1 MNKSMKILL
10 VEDDPNLGSLI
21 KEFLVV
27 KDFDVAL
34 ATDGEEGLKKY
45 LKEKYDICI
54 LDIML
59 PKMDG
64 FTLARE
70 IRSSD
75 KVIPIIFLTAK
86 SQLEDK
92 IEGFK
97 IGGDDYITKPFSMEE
112 LLYRIDAILR
122 RTGKSEEKS
131 PQQPIAIG
139 KLEYDFRKRT
149 LSFDGEKI
157 KLTSKENELLN
168 LLVIKRGEVVTRSE
182 ALIKIWKSDNYFN
195 SRSMDV
201 YIAKLRNYLKA
212 DSTIEIVNIHG
223 EGFKLI
229 F

>member
-1 MNKSMKILL
+1 MNKKAKILL
-10 VEDDPNLGSLI
+10 VEDDPNLGGLI
-21 KEFLVV
+21 KEFLIV
-27 KDFDVAL
+27 KGYDVDL
-34 ATDGEEGLKKY
+34 AQDGEEGLKKY
-45 LKEKYDICI
+45 NSEKFDICI

-70 IRSSD
+70 IRSVD
-75 KVIPIIFLTAK
+75 KMIPIIFLTAK
-86 SQLEDK
+86 SQHEDK

-122 RTGKSEEKS
+122 RVGNSEKDNS
-131 PQQPIAIG
+131 QHPVKIG
-139 KLEYDFRKRT
+139 KLEYDFNKRT

-157 KLTSKENELLN
+157 KLTTKENELLN
-168 LLVIKRGEVVTRSE
+168 LLVMKRGETVSRSE
-182 ALIKIWKSDNYFN
+182 ALIKIWRSDNYFN

-201 YIAKLRNYLKA
+201 YITKLRAHLKA
-212 DSTIEIVNIHG
+212 DNSIEIINVHG

>member
-1 MNKSMKILL
+1 MNNKVKILL
-10 VEDDPNLGSLI
+10 VEDDPNLGGLI
-21 KEFLVV
+21 KEFLIV
-27 KDFDVAL
+27 KCYYVDL
-34 ATDGEEGLKKY
+34 AVDGKEGLKKY
-45 LKEKYDICI
+45 INGKYDISI

-64 FTLARE
+64 FALARE
-70 IRSSD
+70 IRSVD
-75 KVIPIIFLTAK
+75 KKIPIIFLTAK
-86 SQLEDK
+86 SQQEDK

-122 RTGKSEEKS
+122 RVGNSKDENV
-131 PQQPIAIG
+131 QQLTAIG
-139 KLEYDFRKRT
+139 KLEYDSNKRT
-149 LSFDGEKI
+149 LSFDGGKI

-168 LLVIKRGEVVTRSE
+168 LLMAKRGEVVTRSE

-201 YIAKLRNYLKA
+201 YITKLRNHLKS
-212 DSTIEIVNIHG
+212 DESIEIINIHG

-229 F
+229 Y

>member
-1 MNKSMKILL
+1 MNKKAKILL
-10 VEDDPNLGSLI
+10 VEDDPNLGGLI
-21 KEFLVV
+21 REFLIV
-27 KDFDVAL
+27 KGYDVDL
-34 ATDGEEGLKKY
+34 ASDGEEGLKKY
-45 LKEKYDICI
+45 INWKYDICL

-70 IRSSD
+70 IRSAD
-75 KVIPIIFLTAK
+75 KMIPIIFLTAK
-86 SQLEDK
+86 SQQEDK

-122 RTGKSEEKS
+122 RVSSKGKDG
-131 PQQPIAIG
+131 QQPEAIG
-139 KLEYDFRKRT
+139 KLEYDFHKRT

-168 LLVIKRGEVVTRSE
+168 LLVLKRGEVVTRSE

-201 YIAKLRNYLKA
+201 YITKLRNYLKA
-212 DSTIEIVNIHG
+212 DNSIEIVNIHG